1 MNHDV
6 NRYELE
12 ENVTIETLKEAGFR
26 EIKSGN
32 RIILSYYRELIK
44 DIDLFIE
51 FDITNPNIITFDVD
65 KNISVIDDICGQY
78 LNAFYDN
85 VDNDYI
91 NRVVRRYNEVMNSLV
106 NKGIFKVKEKVV
118 GKQFKKLNNV

>member
-1 MNHDV
+1 MKLE
-6 NRYELE
+6 RQEFELN
-12 ENVTIETLKEAGFR
+12 ENITIEKLKEVGFR

-51 FDITNPNIITFDVD
+51 FDITNPNIITFDED

-78 LNAFYDN
+78 FNAFYDN
-85 VDNDYI
+85 VDNDYVKRTI
-91 NRVVRRYNEVMNSLV
+91 RRYNEVMNSLV
-106 NKGIFKVKEKVV
+106 NKEVFKVKEKETESYI
-118 GKQFKKLNNV
+118 KN